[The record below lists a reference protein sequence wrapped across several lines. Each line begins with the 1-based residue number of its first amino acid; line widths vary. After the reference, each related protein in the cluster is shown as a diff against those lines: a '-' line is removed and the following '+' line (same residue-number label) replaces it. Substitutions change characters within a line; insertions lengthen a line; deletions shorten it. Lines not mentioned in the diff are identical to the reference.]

1 MIALCI
7 DDEPIMLAL
16 LKEAVAASPD
26 IEEVYAFEEEADALA
41 WAQTHSFDV
50 AFLDIELHDM
60 TGTEVARR
68 LRKNAPYLPVIFCTG
83 YAEYALEAIQLH
95 ADGYLLKPIA
105 AEDAQ
110 KELDRILGKANA
122 NALLSVSENGLT
134 LKDKNGRLVTFSRSR
149 TIELF
154 RLLLC
159 AKGELQSAE
168 ELCESLFGSTPGF
181 HEKDRNYFFHLLSDL
196 KTTLSACD
204 AEEVLL
210 KTGQGYG
217 LRMNL
222 IAVSGDE
229 S

>member
-16 LKEAVAASPD
+16 LEEAVAASPD

-41 WAQTHSFDV
+41 WAATHRFDV
-50 AFLDIELHDM
+50 VFLDIELHDM

-83 YAEYALEAIQLH
+83 YAEYALEALQLH

-105 AEDAQ
+105 AEDVQ
-110 KELDRILGKANA
+110 KELDRILGKAGA
-122 NALLSVSENGLT
+122 NALLFVSENGLT
-134 LKDKNGRLVTFSRSR
+134 LKDKNGESITFSRNR

-154 RLLLC
+154 KLLLDK
-159 AKGELQSAE
+159 KGELQTVE
-168 ELCESLFGSTPGF
+168 ELCQSLFGNTPGVR
-181 HEKDRNYFFHLLSDL
+181 EKDRNYFFHLLSDL
-196 KTTLSACD
+196 KTTLAVHSAD
-204 AEEVLL
+204 EVLV
-210 KTGQGYG
+210 KTAQGYE
-217 LRMNL
+217 LRTDL
-222 IAVSGDE
+222 IAILGAE

>member
-26 IEEVYAFEEEADALA
+26 IGEVYAFEEEADALA
-41 WAQTHSFDV
+41 WAETHPFDV

-105 AEDAQ
+105 AGDVQ
-110 KELDRILGKANA
+110 KELDRILGKVGA
-122 NALLSVSENGLT
+122 NALLFVSENGLS
-134 LKDKNGRLVTFSRSR
+134 LKDKRGESITFSRNR

-154 RLLLC
+154 RLLLDK
-159 AKGELQSAE
+159 KGELQTAE
-168 ELCESLFGSTPGF
+168 ELCLSLFGNTPGF
-181 HEKDRNYFFHLLSDL
+181 REKDRNYFFHLLSDL
-196 KTTLSACD
+196 KTTLAARSAD
-204 AEEVLL
+204 EVLV
-210 KTGQGYG
+210 KTPQGYG
-217 LRMNL
+217 LRMDL
-222 IAVSGDE
+222 ITVSGAE
-229 S
+229 N

>member
-26 IEEVYAFEEEADALA
+26 IGEVYAFEEEADALA
-41 WAQTHSFDV
+41 WAETHPFDV

-60 TGTEVARR
+60 TGTEVACR

-110 KELDRILGKANA
+110 KEIDRILGKTGIT
-122 NALLSVSENGLT
+122 ALLSVSQDGLT
-134 LKDKNGRLVTFSRSR
+134 IKGKNGEPITFSRNR
-149 TIELF
+149 TIELYK
-154 RLLLC
+154 LLLD
-159 AKGELQSAE
+159 AKGEPQTAE
-168 ELCESLFGSTPGF
+168 ELTEALFGSTPGF
-181 HEKDRNYFFHLLSDL
+181 REKDRNYFFHLLSDL
-196 KTTLSACD
+196 KSTLAAHG
-204 AEEVLL
+204 AEEVLM
-210 KTGQGYG
+210 KTTQGYA
-217 LRMNL
+217 LRMEL
-222 IAVSGDE
+222 ITVLGGE
-229 S
+229 N

>member
-41 WAQTHSFDV
+41 WAETHSFDV
-50 AFLDIELHDM
+50 VFLDIELHDM

-83 YAEYALEAIQLH
+83 YAEYALEAMQLH

-110 KELDRILGKANA
+110 RELDRILGKLSA
-122 NALLSVSENGLT
+122 NALLFVSEDALA
-134 LKDKNGRLVTFSRSR
+134 LRDRNGRSITFSRSR

-154 RLLLC
+154 RLLLD
-159 AKGELQSAE
+159 KNGELQTVE
-168 ELCESLFGSTPGF
+168 ELCEVLFGSTPGF
-181 HEKDRNYFFHLLSDL
+181 WEKNRNYFFHLFIDL
-196 KTTLSACD
+196 RTGLAAHGAEDVLIKTA
-204 AEEVLL
+204 
-210 KTGQGYG
+210 QGYG
-217 LRMNL
+217 LRMEL
-222 IAVSGDE
+222 ISVSGAR

>member
-41 WAQTHSFDV
+41 WAETHSFDV

-68 LRKNAPYLPVIFCTG
+68 LRKNAPYLPIIFCTG
-83 YAEYALEAIQLH
+83 YAEYALEAMQLH
-95 ADGYLLKPIA
+95 ADGYLLKPIST
-105 AEDAQ
+105 EDAQ

-122 NALLSVSENGLT
+122 NALLFVSENALT
-134 LKDKNGRLVTFSRSR
+134 LKDKSGEIITFSRNR

-154 RLLLC
+154 KLLLDK
-159 AKGELQSAE
+159 KGELQTAE
-168 ELCESLFGSTPGF
+168 ELRESLFGNTPGF
-181 HEKDRNYFFHLLSDL
+181 REKDRNYFFHLLSDL
-196 KTTLSACD
+196 KTTLDAHSAG
-204 AEEVLL
+204 EVLV
-210 KTGQGYG
+210 KTAQGYG

-222 IAVSGDE
+222 IAVLGAGS
-229 S
+229 

>member
-83 YAEYALEAIQLH
+83 YAEYALEAVQLH

-105 AEDAQ
+105 AEDVQ
-110 KELDRILGKANA
+110 KELDRILGKAHA
-122 NALLSVSENGLT
+122 NALLFVSENGLV
-134 LKDKNGRLVTFSRSR
+134 LKDKNGRPVTFSRSR
-149 TIELF
+149 TIELLGF
-154 RLLLC
+154 LLD
-159 AKGELQSAE
+159 ARGEPQTAE

-181 HEKDRNYFFHLLSDL
+181 WEKDRNYFFHLLSDL
-196 KTTLSACD
+196 KTTLAACG
-204 AEEVLL
+204 AEEVLV
-210 KTGQGYG
+210 KTAQGYG
-217 LRMNL
+217 LRMDL
-222 IAVSGDE
+222 IAVFGAE

>member
-41 WAQTHSFDV
+41 WAETHSFDV

-60 TGTEVARR
+60 TGTEVTRR
-68 LRKNAPYLPVIFCTG
+68 LRKNAPYLPIIFCTG
-83 YAEYALEAIQLH
+83 YAEYALEAMQLH

-105 AEDAQ
+105 AEDVQ
-110 KELDRILGKANA
+110 KELDRILGKLSA
-122 NALLSVSENGLT
+122 NALLFVSESGLT
-134 LKDKNGRLVTFSRSR
+134 LKDKNGDLITFSRNR

-154 RLLLC
+154 KLLLDK
-159 AKGELQSAE
+159 KGELQTAE
-168 ELCESLFGSTPGF
+168 ELCKSLFGSTPGF
-181 HEKDRNYFFHLLSDL
+181 LEKDRNYFFHLLSDL
-196 KTTLSACD
+196 KTTLAAHS
-204 AEEVLL
+204 AEEVLV
-210 KTGQGYG
+210 KTARGYG

-222 IAVSGDE
+222 ITVSAAK

>member
-41 WAQTHSFDV
+41 WAETHPFDV

-83 YAEYALEAIQLH
+83 YTEYALEAMQLH

-105 AEDAQ
+105 AEDVQ
-110 KELDRILGKANA
+110 KELDRILGKAGA
-122 NALLSVSENGLT
+122 NALLFVSENALT
-134 LKDKNGRLVTFSRSR
+134 IKNKNGELITFSRSR
-149 TIELF
+149 TMELL
-154 RLLLC
+154 RLLLD
-159 AKGELQSAE
+159 AKGELKTAG
-168 ELCESLFGSTPGF
+168 ELCSSLFGNTPGF
-181 HEKDRNYFFHLLSDL
+181 GEKDRNYFFHLLSDL
-196 KTTLSACD
+196 KTTLAAHG
-204 AEEVLL
+204 AEEVLV
-210 KTGQGYG
+210 KTAQGYG
-217 LRMNL
+217 LRMDR
-222 IAVSGDE
+222 IAVSGAE

>member
-16 LKEAVAASPD
+16 LKEAVSASPD

-41 WAQTHSFDV
+41 WAETHPFDV

-68 LRKNAPYLPVIFCTG
+68 LRKNAPYLPIIFCTG
-83 YAEYALEAIQLH
+83 YTEYALDAMQLH

-105 AEDAQ
+105 AEDVQ
-110 KELDRILGKANA
+110 KELDRILGKLSA
-122 NALLSVSENGLT
+122 NALLFVSENGLT
-134 LKDKNGRLVTFSRSR
+134 LKDKSGEIITFSRNR

-154 RLLLC
+154 KLLFDK
-159 AKGELQSAE
+159 KGELQTTE
-168 ELCESLFGSTPGF
+168 ELCASLFGNTPGF
-181 HEKDRNYFFHLLSDL
+181 WEKDRNYFFHLLSDL
-196 KTTLSACD
+196 KTTLATHG
-204 AEEVLL
+204 AEEVLV
-210 KTGQGYG
+210 KIAQGYG
-217 LRMNL
+217 LRMDQ
-222 IAVSGDE
+222 IAVSGAK

>member
-16 LKEAVAASPD
+16 LKEAVTASPD

-60 TGTEVARR
+60 SGTEVARR

-83 YAEYALEAIQLH
+83 YAEYALEAMQLH

-105 AEDAQ
+105 AEDVQ
-110 KELDRILGKANA
+110 KELDRILGRVSA
-122 NALLSVSENGLT
+122 NALLFVSENGLV
-134 LKDKNGRLVTFSRSR
+134 LKDKNGRPVTFSRSQ
-149 TIELF
+149 TIELLG
-154 RLLLC
+154 LLLD

-168 ELCESLFGSTPGF
+168 ALCESLFGSTPGF
-181 HEKDRNYFFHLLSDL
+181 QQKDRNYFFHLLSDL
-196 KTTLSACD
+196 KTTLAACG
-204 AEEVLL
+204 AEEALV
-210 KTGQGYG
+210 KTAQGYG
-217 LRMNL
+217 LRMEL
-222 IAVSGDE
+222 IAVSGAE